1 MPIRPAAVVFD
12 MDGLLFDSEALYR
25 EAFLVAA
32 RDLGHSFTAGDFL
45 ELVGRPWTTNRATL
59 QARLD
64 GTGDADAL
72 KSVWMRH
79 YEAKRVSLAL
89 KAGVEEVAGPAG
101 RTRPAAC
108 HLHLFE
114 PRGCTSQ
121 SCLAPPGR
129 AFQCRRRRRRLR
141 PRQAGAGCVPARGR
155 GTGRGCGR
163 RPGARGLP
171 QRGTGGR
178 SRRDVHGHGPG
189 SAPGDRRGAGSLPL
203 CRGEPPRGLRPSGL
217 TAEQTANVRIGS
229 RATVPLSF

>member
-89 KAGVEEVAGPAG
+89 KAGVAELLDRLDELGLPRAICTSSSHADVHHNLALHRLDGRFNAVVAAGDYARGKPAPDAFLRAAEVLGVAAGDCLALETPTTG
-101 RTRPAAC
+101 YGRPAAAGMCTVMVPDLLPATEEVRALC
-108 HLHLFE
+108 HCVAASLHEVCAL
-114 PRGCTSQ
+114 
-121 SCLAPPGR
+121 L
-129 AFQCRRRRRRLR
+129 
-141 PRQAGAGCVPARGR
+141 
-155 GTGRGCGR
+155 
-163 RPGARGLP
+163 
-171 QRGTGGR
+171 
-178 SRRDVHGHGPG
+178 D
-189 SAPGDRRGAGSLPL
+189 
-203 CRGEPPRGLRPSGL
+203 
-217 TAEQTANVRIGS
+217 
-229 RATVPLSF
+229 